1 MVKKES
7 ILIGD
12 FNINLLNYNSDNDAS
27 SFIDTMYSSSFY
39 PTINS
44 PTRITTTSDT
54 LIDNIVYNDVTKIIF
69 FGSAASFILDH
80 LTRYLIIKNAQKKSY
95 FPKKN

>member
-54 LIDNIVYNDVTKIIF
+54 LIDNIIYNDITKIIF
-69 FGSAASFILDH
+69 FGSAASSISDH
-80 LTRYLIIKNAQKKSY
+80 LTQYLIIQNTPKKSC
-95 FPKKN
+95 FPKRN

>member
-12 FNINLLNYNSDNDAS
+12 FNINLLNYNSDNDTS

-44 PTRITTTSDT
+44 STRITTTSDT
-54 LIDNIVYNDVTKIIF
+54 LIDNIVYNDITKIIF
-69 FGSAASFILDH
+69 FGSAASSISDH
-80 LTRYLIIKNAQKKSY
+80 LTQYLIIQNAQKKSC
-95 FPKKN
+95 FPKRN

>member
-12 FNINLLNYNSDNDAS
+12 FNINLLNYNSDSDIS

-54 LIDNIVYNDVTKIIF
+54 LIDNIVYNDITKIIF
-69 FGSAASFILDH
+69 FGSAA
-80 LTRYLIIKNAQKKSY
+80 
-95 FPKKN
+95 